1 MTSLWLSALQNDTAF
16 WFSSLVYG
24 LYARIRFLIHK
35 ILNANKML
43 LTVKNFI
50 ISRITLNK
58 ITIFWPIQM
67 KYSTCVSLFIE
78 LNENDVKK
86 SCLLWAS
93 FFFLKKLTVIFKD
106 ALMSKKRYSLV
117 IISRD
122 FNFADMIFINFSGIQ
137 FCRSTILLN
146 FAGT

>member
-86 SCLLWAS
+86 IVSIVSKL
-93 FFFLKKLTVIFKD
+93 FFLNSRWFFKD
-106 ALMSKKRYSLV
+106 ALIRKSRYSLV

-122 FNFADMIFINFSGIQ
+122 FNFADQWFS
-137 FCRSTILLN
+137 
-146 FAGT
+146 

>member
-93 FFFLKKLTVIFKD
+93 FFFFNSRWFLRTRWWVKGDIHWSSFRGIL
-106 ALMSKKRYSLV
+106 
-117 IISRD
+117 ISR
-122 FNFADMIFINFSGIQ
+122 IWFS
-137 FCRSTILLN
+137 
-146 FAGT
+146 